1 MDEGILKPDEF
12 MLLVKGMKAV
22 YTQPTFLPDGDA
34 IEVWYQLLNDIP
46 YPLLN
51 AAVQAYMKI
60 NESSFPPSPAAL
72 RKYAT
77 RGTDAS
83 DESKALQE
91 WASVKKALRNSIYGS
106 EEEFEKLSET
116 AKRAIG
122 SPMVLRDW
130 AMLDVADVDTV
141 IQSNFLR
148 AWRTSQKAIDEE
160 NRLNPDIR
168 TLIEK
173 ALSNTPHNA
182 LKGD

>member
-1 MDEGILKPDEF
+1 MDEEILKPDEF

-46 YPLLN
+46 YPLLSR
-51 AAVQAYMKI
+51 AVQQYMKV
-60 NESSFPPSPAAL
+60 NESSFPPSPASL

-77 RGTDAS
+77 RGTGTSGETDAL
-83 DESKALQE
+83 EE

-106 EEEFEKLSET
+106 EEEFEKLSDT
-116 AKRAIG
+116 AKRAVG
-122 SPMVLRDW
+122 SPLILKDW
-130 AMLDVADVDTV
+130 AQIDLAELDTV

-148 AWRTSQKAIDEE
+148 AWRTSQRAIDEE

-173 ALSNTPHNA
+173 TLSSTPYKALE
-182 LKGD
+182 GD